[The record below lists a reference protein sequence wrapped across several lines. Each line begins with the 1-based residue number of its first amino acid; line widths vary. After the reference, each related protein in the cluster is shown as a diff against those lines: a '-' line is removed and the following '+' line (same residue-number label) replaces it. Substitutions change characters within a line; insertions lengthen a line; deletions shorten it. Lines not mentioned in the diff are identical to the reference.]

1 MFNIIKANHE
11 EEFNE
16 TGAAIIAGL
25 LQANPKAVLGLATGS
40 TPIGVYKKLI
50 EQCQRGLLSFRQVT
64 TYNLDEYVGLPKDH
78 EQSYHR
84 FMDEH
89 LFRHVDINP
98 LNTFIPDGNSGDP
111 DQSAAQYNTLLEKS
125 PFFDLQLLGIGHN
138 GHIGF
143 NEPGNE
149 LIGNTHV
156 VTLHEST
163 RAANARFFASSE
175 DVPTHAIT
183 MGIGAILHAK
193 QILLLVKGKEKS
205 EVLRRAIYGP
215 ITPQCPA
222 SFLQVHPRVLIL
234 TDVEAGAF
242 L

>member
-1 MFNIIKANHE
+1 MFNIIRANSE

-16 TGAAIIAGL
+16 TGAAIIASL
-25 LQANPKAVLGLATGS
+25 LQTNPKAVLGLATGS
-40 TPIGVYKKLI
+40 TPVGVYHKLI
-50 EQCQRGLLSFRQVT
+50 ERHRKGFISFRNVT

-78 EQSYHR
+78 EQSYRR

-89 LFRHVDINP
+89 LFRHVDIDP
-98 LNTFIPDGNSGDP
+98 ANTFIPDGSSGDA
-111 DQSAAQYNTLLEKS
+111 DSAAAHYNSLLEKS
-125 PFFDLQLLGIGHN
+125 PVFDLQLLGIGHN

-143 NEPGNE
+143 NEPGDE

-163 RAANARFFASSE
+163 REANARFFSSLE
-175 DVPTHAIT
+175 EVPTQAIT

-193 QILLLVKGKEKS
+193 QILLLAKGKSKLEA
-205 EVLRRAIYGP
+205 LRRAVYGP

-234 TDVEAGAF
+234 TDAEAGAF
-242 L
+242 